1 LQPGTFVIINLLG
14 GVALLLWGVRMVRT
28 GVMRA
33 WGDRLKRF
41 IETQLSTQLSAFAGG
56 ALATAILGSGTAMAL
71 IVAGIAASGAIG
83 AARGLA
89 VLLGSDAG
97 SAAVSAVFAAG
108 SARVAWVS
116 PLLLAVGYIVFSA
129 SREFRPHNVGR
140 ILIGLG
146 LVLLSLTLITAATAP
161 LRDATLFHDVLGR
174 IAREPLLAF
183 LTGAALAW
191 LCHSTLAV
199 MLLVASFLS
208 NGSLDL
214 AGAIGMILGLN
225 AGGGLPAVAATTA
238 MPPEARRLPLANL
251 ACRSVSAVVCLI
263 FANRLAAMLAALPL
277 GVVEIAT
284 AFHTVFNLAVGLIF
298 LPFAGAVERLMRRLL
313 PDPKEAPDNLAKP
326 RYLDRATLTTP
337 AVALVNAG
345 LETGRMTELLDRMFG
360 VALGALKDG
369 GLETLKELKALDERL
384 NAYQT
389 SVHTYL
395 AELTQSELKEDGTR
409 RALELM
415 LYASNLEHAGDVIS
429 LNLADR
435 VKAKAKSAIAFTAQQ
450 QAALDRMCAIVSN
463 ALKLAAGVAASGDI
477 DGARRLIEQK
487 SAFRKLEQE
496 AIGRQFL
503 DGSAARTANLRGS
516 ALFVD
521 LVRDLQRVL
530 SHIVSAGYPIVEA
543 AGLLRETR
551 LRKPRT
557 AKPKKRARR

>member
-41 IETQLSTQLSAFAGG
+41 IETHLTSQVSAFAGG
-56 ALATAILGSGTAMAL
+56 AFATAILGSGTAMAL

-83 AARGLA
+83 AASGLA
-89 VLLGSDAG
+89 VLLGADAG
-97 SAAVSAVFAAG
+97 SAAVSSLVASG
-108 SARVAWVS
+108 SARIAWLS
-116 PLLLAVGYIVFSA
+116 PLLLAVGYVVFST

-146 LVLLSLTLITAATAP
+146 LVFLSLTLITSATAP
-161 LRDATLFHDVLGR
+161 LRDATLFHDVLLK

-214 AGAIGMILGLN
+214 MGAVGMILGLN

-238 MPPEARRLPLANL
+238 MPPDARRLPLANL
-251 ACRSVSAVVCLI
+251 FCRSVSAVACPV
-263 FANRLAAMLAALPL
+263 FANRLAPMLAALPL

-284 AFHTVFNLAVGLIF
+284 VFHTAFNIGVGLVF
-298 LPFAGAVERLMRRLL
+298 LPLAGLIDRLMRRLL
-313 PDPKEAPDNLAKP
+313 PDPKAVPDSLAKP
-326 RYLDRATLTTP
+326 RYLDRGTLTTP
-337 AVALVNAG
+337 AMALANAA

-369 GLETLKELKALDERL
+369 GLETLKELKTLDERL
-384 NAYQT
+384 NAYQA

-395 AELTQSELKEDGTR
+395 AELTQTELDADGTR

-415 LYASNLEHAGDVIS
+415 LYASNLEHAGDVIG
-429 LNLADR
+429 LNLVDR
-435 VKAKAKSAIAFTAQQ
+435 VKAKSKSSIAFTPQQ
-450 QAALDRMCAIVSN
+450 RAVLDKLCALVSD
-463 ALKLAAGVAASGDI
+463 ALKLAAGVAASGDV
-477 DGARRLIEQK
+477 DGARRLIEHK
-487 SAFRKLEQE
+487 GAFRKLEQE

-503 DGSAARTANLRGS
+503 DCSSSRATNLRAS

-530 SHIVSAGYPIVEA
+530 SHVVSAGYPIVEA
-543 AGLLRETR
+543 AGLLRDSR
-551 LRKPRT
+551 LRKP
-557 AKPKKRARR
+557 KRAARQRSR